1 MKQWDRKMGGK
12 FVAER
17 IGPTSICGSK
27 WLHVL
32 DAITGLAVIYRV
44 CHHVNSSLYAFQ
56 NILGG
61 GFMDA

>member
-1 MKQWDRKMGGK
+1 M
-12 FVAER
+12 AER
-17 IGPTSICGSK
+17 NGPTSICGSK

-44 CHHVNSSLYAFQ
+44 CHHVNYSLCAFI

-61 GFMDA
+61 FYDDVVRRIKSNY